1 METTHATTQDL
12 GQKRPMTSSQMGRMG
27 RMGRIG
33 LSFLPL
39 LPFLMGA
46 NGNGG
51 GCGGSFSSTTPAP
64 NVSGSWAIT
73 YGTTMDVKV
82 TIGTSVYV
90 QSLPLGGGSF
100 SVMHQGS
107 PYAFNVD
114 CSKPEVVC
122 PSEVWPTT
130 VAIDQ
135 RDQTYQHRM
144 WVRIP
149 TQTCSG
155 ATVAPKST
163 ECGAGTTNPDCKP
176 VCNGTVTT
184 SSADAFGLIAEDGSK
199 FSLLLG
205 GGIATNGVNCVLL
218 GVSAAT
224 ATLETSKFGSL
235 WTASFMGNGTIKTGY
250 AGGCLWAGAV
260 DAMGKPT
267 AAGVVGANIEIS
279 TPFTG
284 KKQ

>member
-1 METTHATTQDL
+1 MKTQAMTQNL
-12 GQKRPMTSSQMGRMG
+12 GSRGVKSSTW
-27 RMGRIG
+27 IG
-33 LSFLPL
+33 GLGLCL

-46 NGNGG
+46 GGETG
-51 GCGGSFSSTTPAP
+51 GCGGSFSSKTPAP

-100 SVMHQGS
+100 SVMHQGA

-122 PSEVWPTT
+122 PSEVWPAS
-130 VAIDQ
+130 VSIDQ

-149 TQTCSG
+149 TQSCSG
-155 ATVAPKST
+155 TTAAPKPT

-176 VCNGTVTT
+176 ICNGTVTT
-184 SSADAFGLIAEDGSK
+184 STADAFGLISEDGSK
-199 FSLLLG
+199 FDLLLG

-218 GVSAAT
+218 GLSAAT
-224 ATLETSKFGSL
+224 AGLETAKSGTL
-235 WTASFMGNGTIKTGY
+235 WTASNMTNGSIKTGY

-260 DAMGKPT
+260 DAQGKPT
-267 AAGVVGANIEIS
+267 AAGVVGASIEIT
-279 TPFTG
+279 TPFSG

>member
-1 METTHATTQDL
+1 MTTTAKTGTNVAKFSRL
-12 GQKRPMTSSQMGRMG
+12 FAGAS
-27 RMGRIG
+27 
-33 LSFLPL
+33 LCL

-46 NGNGG
+46 QGG
-51 GCGGSFSSTTPAP
+51 GCGGSFSSTEPAP
-64 NVSGSWAIT
+64 NVSGTWAIS
-73 YGTTMDVKV
+73 YGNTMDVKV
-82 TIGTSVYV
+82 NIAGSVYV
-90 QSLPLGGGSF
+90 QSLPATGGSF
-100 SVMHQGS
+100 SVTHQGA

-122 PSEVWPTT
+122 PSEVWPAS

-135 RDQTYQHRM
+135 RDKTYQHRM
-144 WVRIP
+144 WARIP

-155 ATVAPKST
+155 TTAAPKST

-176 VCNGTVTT
+176 VCMGTVTT
-184 SSADAFGLIAEDGSK
+184 STADAFGLISEGGDN

-205 GGIATNGVNCVLL
+205 GGIATNGINCVLL
-218 GVSAAT
+218 GLSAAT
-224 ATLETSKFGSL
+224 AGLETARFGSL
-235 WTASFMGNGTIKTGY
+235 WTASNMTNGVIKTGF

-267 AAGVVGANIEIS
+267 AAGVVGASVEIS
-279 TPFTG
+279 TTFTG